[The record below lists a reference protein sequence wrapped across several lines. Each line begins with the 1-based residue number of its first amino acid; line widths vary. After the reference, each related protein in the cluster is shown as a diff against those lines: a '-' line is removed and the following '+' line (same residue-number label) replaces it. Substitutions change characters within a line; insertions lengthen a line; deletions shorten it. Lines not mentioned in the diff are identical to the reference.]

1 MKTYTLMLI
10 LSYSSPPVLIPNF
23 ESIKDCQAAI
33 LEITKQRRMFTEDI
47 TFYCLPIPSKEL

>member
-1 MKTYTLMLI
+1 MLI